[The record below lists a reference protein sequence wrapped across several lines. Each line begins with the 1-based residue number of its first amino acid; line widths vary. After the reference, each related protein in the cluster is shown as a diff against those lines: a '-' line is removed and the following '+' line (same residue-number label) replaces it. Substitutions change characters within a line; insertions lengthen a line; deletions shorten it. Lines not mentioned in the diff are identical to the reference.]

1 MDYAL
6 LFDKIDLAQEGRT
19 SFYQIHSRT
28 ADPRFAETL
37 AGAFQA
43 FDDGD
48 EAFALYLEKFAQ
60 QEQLP
65 VEVLNLYIYLRLCKR
80 AMEGCRSKGI
90 ADDVFYETA
99 QDLALASRYLQERT
113 GIYGISQKPHRN
125 WLRLLL
131 TNRIYR
137 LGRLQFELYESKYD
151 VQLGDV
157 KVSVGDPCLSVHIP
171 RYASFSE
178 ELCEASYARAREF
191 FNTYYGMET
200 CIFFCG
206 SWLLHPWLKD
216 SLKPDSTIV
225 NFQSKYKIVAKFE
238 TDNEL
243 LNIAKNIFLHI
254 CENPEDYPEDTSLR
268 RIYKENLRNGVAMG
282 TARGYR
288 L

>member
-1 MDYAL
+1 MNFPL
-6 LFDKIDLAQEGRT
+6 LFEKIGLTQEGKD
-19 SFYQIHSRT
+19 SFYHIHKRT
-28 ADPRFAETL
+28 EDPAFREKL
-37 AGAFQA
+37 CGAFAA
-43 FDDGD
+43 FDQGD
-48 EAFALYLEKFAQ
+48 QVFAAYLEEFAQ
-60 QEQLP
+60 QENLS
-65 VEVLNLYIYLRLCKR
+65 VEVLNLYIYLRLCER
-80 AMEGCRSKGI
+80 ALEGCRAKGI
-90 ADDVFYETA
+90 SDETFYETA
-99 QDLALASRYLQERT
+99 QDISLACRYLQERT
-113 GIYGISQKPHRN
+113 GIYGISQTPHRN

-151 VQLGDV
+151 VQLGNV

-191 FNTYYGMET
+191 FKTYYGMDT
-200 CIFFCG
+200 CIFYCG
-206 SWLLHPWLKD
+206 SWLLHPWLSD
-216 SLKPDSTIV
+216 CLKPDSTIV
-225 NFQSKYKIVAKFE
+225 NFQSKYRIVAKSE
-238 TDNEL
+238 TDNDL

-268 RIYKENLRNGVAMG
+268 RIYKENLRKGVVMG